1 MSWTILQPKMLY
13 EKNPELK
20 AMKTPHQAKRWWQE
34 QRGGRSFLKSYF
46 GAKLAL
52 KKKKEAVMN
61 GYFAHA
67 WSPQVL

>member
-52 KKKKEAVMN
+52 KKKAVMN

-67 WSPQVL
+67 LSGQVL